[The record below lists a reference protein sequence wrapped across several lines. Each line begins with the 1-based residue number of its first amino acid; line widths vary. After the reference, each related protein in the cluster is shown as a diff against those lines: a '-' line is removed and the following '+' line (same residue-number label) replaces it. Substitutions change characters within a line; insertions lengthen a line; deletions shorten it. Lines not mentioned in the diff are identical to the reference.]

1 VVALKVLY
9 RHSGRARSTWIV
21 SNGSSVVTVRAVL
34 KAIDVKTGTYSYEIT
49 LNEVPKFVVEVP
61 SPEGLS
67 KKVLEVLKGAQWW

>member
-1 VVALKVLY
+1 MVGLKVLY

-21 SNGSSVVTVRAVL
+21 SNGSSIVTVRAVL
-34 KAIDVKTGTYSYEIT
+34 KAIDVRTGTYSYEIV

>member
-1 VVALKVLY
+1 VVGLKVLY

-21 SNGSSVVTVRAVL
+21 SNGSNVVTVRAVL
-34 KAIDVKTGTYSYEIT
+34 KAIDVRTGTYSYEIT